1 MIFVI
6 PILNV
11 AANYDSSKND
21 LNMYIDDLKVV
32 KSNEYSRELNNIT
45 ISKIFF
51 YNTFVNEC
59 IQRVDNFIVFFF
71 CN

>member
-45 ISKIFF
+45 ISKNFF
-51 YNTFVNEC
+51 L
-59 IQRVDNFIVFFF
+59 
-71 CN
+71 